1 MTNVKADVTKDVTFL
16 AGWKTYIVAVVT
28 AALGVYNLTT
38 KVHLDTTSIIAFL
51 GAGGLGALRAAIS
64 KVELALKGKK

>member
-1 MTNVKADVTKDVTFL
+1 MSSLQTSVSKDVTFL

-51 GAGGLGALRAAIS
+51 GAGGLGALRAAIA
-64 KVELALKGKK
+64 KVEVALKSAK